1 MESSQGVQ
9 VDLSCMALVVRSFE
23 RASDLLVTEFLWL
36 LFCYVTGSIRSVC
49 VRLGALRLVLVV
61 VVVAARRRMVWAA
74 LATSMTGCA
83 TNA

>member
-9 VDLSCMALVVRSFE
+9 LDQSCTALVVRPFE
-23 RASDLLVTEFLWL
+23 RSSDLLLTEFLWL

-61 VVVAARRRMVWAA
+61 VVAARRRMVWAA